1 MPTSRPLRRMA
12 ALPLVLLVLAA
23 VLDAL
28 HLLTGSTSAAAL
40 AWHLITAGLLLG
52 IAVAAAQWLDRI
64 FAESAT
70 HTSAAD
76 LGIAAVLVLFGTS
89 WVLRLDQA
97 GWVPS
102 WTAVLAAWA
111 GALGVCAVSL
121 SGTTA
126 RVHSKTSVS
135 TP

>member
-1 MPTSRPLRRMA
+1 MA

-23 VLDAL
+23 CLDAL
-28 HLLTGSTSAAAL
+28 HLLTGSSAVAAL

-64 FAESAT
+64 FAEPSE
-70 HTSAAD
+70 HTSVRD

-97 GWVPS
+97 GWEPS

-121 SGTTA
+121 PRTTG
-126 RVHSKTSVS
+126 RVRGNPTVS

>member
-1 MPTSRPLRRMA
+1 MA

-23 VLDAL
+23 GLDAL
-28 HLLTGSTSAAAL
+28 HLLTGSTAAAAL

-76 LGIAAVLVLFGTS
+76 LGIAAVLVLYGTS

-111 GALGVCAVSL
+111 GALGVCAVGYL
-121 SGTTA
+121 GTAGRTRRKLVVRA
-126 RVHSKTSVS
+126 Y
-135 TP
+135 